1 VCVCA
6 CVVAEIFRINHI
18 CQRKNINKI
27 YGTQC
32 VLVRLCASAYAPVL
46 FFCKLVGPQKIPKTA
61 QFVCF
66 FMPTAQFAVIPLARP
81 TPVHHLHARV
91 I

>member
-1 VCVCA
+1 VCV

-32 VLVRLCASAYAPVL
+32 VLVRLCASACINLSVWI
-46 FFCKLVGPQKIPKTA
+46 FT
-61 QFVCF
+61 
-66 FMPTAQFAVIPLARP
+66 LA
-81 TPVHHLHARV
+81 A
-91 I
+91 